1 MKKLL
6 LTSAGF
12 ESPEVMGCFLQ
23 MLGKPAGAA
32 RALYIP
38 TAAIDEEAK
47 AMLPKCWDDLMNAG
61 LLPENITLYDLDA
74 PMSPGELSTFD
85 AVYFC
90 GGSTEFL
97 LARVRA
103 TGFDKALGQA
113 LEKGLVYVGVSAGS
127 VMAAGNLPDNLG
139 YLPHKLSV
147 HCEKGSAPGPLPG
160 GPVSL
165 TNAQAI
171 RITGDE
177 MAIIGDDGVT
187 A

>member
-12 ESPEVMGCFLQ
+12 ENPEVMDCFLQ
-23 MLGKPAGAA
+23 MLGKPAGTA

-47 AMLPKCWDDLMNAG
+47 EMLPKCWDDLMNAG
-61 LLPENITLYDLDA
+61 FLPENVTLYDLDTVMA
-74 PMSPGELSTFD
+74 PEELSAFD
-85 AVYFC
+85 AAYFC

-97 LARVRA
+97 LERVRA
-103 TGFDKALGQA
+103 TGFDKALDTA

-127 VMAAGNLPDNLG
+127 VMAARNLPDNLG
-139 YLPHKLSV
+139 YLPHELSV
-147 HCEKGSAPGPLPG
+147 HCETGSAPGPLPG
-160 GPVSL
+160 GVVFL

-171 RITGDE
+171 KMEGSGME
-177 MAIIGDDGVT
+177 IIGKPN